1 MSEPKR
7 VSAEI
12 KLTKGEPLKIEGN
25 FDIIGIDG
33 KSIST
38 DYSKEAY
45 LCTCGRSKNK
55 PFCDESHK
63 R

>member
-12 KLTKGEPLKIEGN
+12 KLTKGGPLKIEGN

-33 KSIST
+33 KPIST

-55 PFCDESHK
+55 PFCDDSHK
-63 R
+63 K